1 MDGPLGDE
9 GSPSVLRIEKAFFC
23 QLGNRFAHSLT
34 ADMVLFGEHVLRR
47 DFIAGVPCSAD
58 DFLFYFV
65 FYVTEFGF
73 FHIGLLF
80 CENEG
85 IDMSALPDV
94 RLCEPGLGGTAGRFP
109 LGLELREASGQP
121 ILSAKASRI
130 DLSLLSVAQ
139 GESSG
144 SPTQFWH
151 AVRFLD
157 GSLDIG
163 SAKIYNLIFY
173 SSDIFYQVH
182 PLTIF
187 LESLLLLN
195 VHNKSAFR
203 EL

>member
-9 GSPSVLRIEKAFFC
+9 GSPSVLRIEEAFFC

-73 FHIGLLF
+73 FHIGS
-80 CENEG
+80 
-85 IDMSALPDV
+85 I
-94 RLCEPGLGGTAGRFP
+94 
-109 LGLELREASGQP
+109 
-121 ILSAKASRI
+121 SAKLRGLTYLRCRSRGNVSREM
-130 DLSLLSVAQ
+130 DGVPQDSHP
-139 GESSG
+139 
-144 SPTQFWH
+144 SPDIRY
-151 AVRFLD
+151 VMY

-163 SAKIYNLIFY
+163 STKIYNLIFY

-182 PLTIF
+182 PLTNI
-187 LESLLLLN
+187 LGISIIAQC
-195 VHNKSAFR
+195 S
-203 EL
+203 